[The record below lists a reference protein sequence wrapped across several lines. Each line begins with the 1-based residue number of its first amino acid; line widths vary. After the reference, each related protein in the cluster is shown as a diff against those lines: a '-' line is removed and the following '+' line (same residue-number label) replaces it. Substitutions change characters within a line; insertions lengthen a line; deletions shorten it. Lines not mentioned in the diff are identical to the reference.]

1 MSQRMRTSE
10 RSVVLLP
17 SSKAKF
23 VDLLRELLHIEHP
36 MRSGELKQLSEF
48 RPALALSLVDS
59 RSRGYILEISYKV
72 KACMAQFGVIVREKR
87 KC

>member
-1 MSQRMRTSE
+1 M
-10 RSVVLLP
+10 VLLP

-48 RPALALSLVDS
+48 RPALILAWWALAAVAMSWE
-59 RSRGYILEISYKV
+59 GNIKV
-72 KACMAQFGVIVREKR
+72 KAFVARLE
-87 KC
+87 

>member
-1 MSQRMRTSE
+1 MSLRMRTSE

-23 VDLLRELLHIEHP
+23 VDLLREHIEHP

-87 KC
+87 KCW